1 MKKEKSNNTL
11 LKLSEKVVFFATHN
25 IHKFNEARAILSEF
39 NITISMLRI
48 KTSELQS
55 DSLKEIAQNSAIEIY
70 KKYGLPILVEDSGL
84 FIESLNGFP
93 GPYAAYVYKTIGN
106 GGLITLME
114 KIINRNA
121 VFKSSIVF
129 CYNKNRKPELFEGE
143 VMGTIALKQFIDQ
156 PFLGF
161 GFDPI
166 FQPKGNSKLF
176 AEMSIP
182 EKNLVSH
189 RAIALRKFAN
199 WYSQRKQI

>member
-1 MKKEKSNNTL
+1 MKKEKLNNSMFNFNT
-11 LKLSEKVVFFATHN
+11 KIVFFATHN

-39 NITISMLRI
+39 NISISMLRI

-84 FIESLNGFP
+84 FIESLKGFP

-106 GGLITLME
+106 SGLIKLME
-114 KIINRNA
+114 KIINRKA
-121 VFKSSIVF
+121 VFKSSIAF
-129 CYNKNRKPELFEGE
+129 CYNKKRKPELFEGE
-143 VMGTIALKQFIDQ
+143 VMGTITSSQLVNQSFR
-156 PFLGF
+156 GF

-166 FQPKGNSKLF
+166 FQPRGNSKIF
-176 AEMSIP
+176 AEMSIS
-182 EKNLVSH
+182 EKNLISH

-199 WYSQRKQI
+199 WYSQRK